1 MTECPDKL
9 EPLSDSDMLLFIKL
23 TLQDVLC
30 ETIADPSI
38 PNDLI
43 DLDAIE
49 MAIKYT
55 ESLKEKND
63 WRSG

>member
-1 MTECPDKL
+1 MTKCPDKL

-38 PNDLI
+38 PDDLI

-55 ESLKEKND
+55 ITLKEKHN
-63 WRSG
+63 

>member
-1 MTECPDKL
+1 MTKCPDKL

-38 PNDLI
+38 PDDLI
-43 DLDAIE
+43 DLDAVE

-55 ESLKEKND
+55 ESLKEKHN
-63 WRSG
+63 

>member
-1 MTECPDKL
+1 MTKCPDKL

-23 TLQDVLC
+23 TLQDVLSDV
-30 ETIADPSI
+30 AHG
-38 PNDLI
+38 DLL

-55 ESLKEKND
+55 ITLQKKL
-63 WRSG
+63 